1 MPFPPL
7 LFRPVVTMAS
17 AKAYMSNIVRIESL
31 GYSYP
36 PLDANDQPEWVLRDI
51 NLEVS
56 EGEFVSI
63 MGATGVGKT
72 TLCMAL
78 NGIVPQSTGGII
90 RGNVIVDGF
99 NTKRHPV
106 ADLAQRV
113 GVVFQEPETQL
124 FNVSVEA
131 EVAFGLESLGVP
143 RVEIANQVTW
153 ALSVVGM
160 SEFRERSPFKL
171 SGGQKQRVAIAS
183 ILAMSPKIL
192 VLDEPTASLDPLG
205 KTEVFSIVR
214 ELRQQRGMTIIMV
227 EHESERIAEFSDRV
241 IVLSDGSAKIVDTPA
256 NVFSRA
262 TEMQALGLS
271 VPQVSELAHRLNR
284 RNNTNYVF
292 TQFEETYLALTEN
305 ARPDSRSST

>member
-1 MPFPPL
+1 
-7 LFRPVVTMAS
+7 
-17 AKAYMSNIVRIESL
+17 MSNIVTIDGL

-36 PLDANDQPEWVLRDI
+36 TLDTEDQPEWVLRDI
-51 NLEVS
+51 DLEIS
-56 EGEFVSI
+56 AGEFVSI

-72 TLCMAL
+72 TLCLAM
-78 NGIVPQSTGGII
+78 NGIVPQSTGGTI
-90 RGNVIVDGF
+90 RGNVVVDGL
-99 NTKRHPV
+99 NTKRHAV
-106 ADLAQRV
+106 SDLAQRV

-143 RVEIANQVTW
+143 NVEIAERLTW

-160 SEFRERSPFKL
+160 SEFRERSPFRL

-214 ELRQQRGMTIIMV
+214 ELRQQRGMTIVMV

-241 IVLSDGSAKIVDTPA
+241 IVLGDGKVQIASNPA
-256 NVFSRA
+256 DVFARVG
-262 TEMQALGLS
+262 EMRALGLS
-271 VPQVSELAHRLNR
+271 IPQVSELAHCLNR
-284 RNNTNYVF
+284 RNKTNYTF
-292 TQFEETYLALTEN
+292 TQFEEALLALTED
-305 ARPDSRSST
+305 APIEKRSSV

>member
-1 MPFPPL
+1 
-7 LFRPVVTMAS
+7 
-17 AKAYMSNIVRIESL
+17 MSNIVTIENL
-31 GYSYP
+31 GYAYP
-36 PLDANDQPEWVLRDI
+36 PLETNGEPEWVLRGI
-51 NLEVS
+51 NLEIA

-72 TLCMAL
+72 TLCLAL
-78 NGIVPQSTGGII
+78 NGIVPHSTGGII
-90 RGNVIVDGF
+90 RGNVTIDGL

-106 ADLAQRV
+106 PELAQRV

-124 FNVSVEA
+124 FNMTVES
-131 EVAFGLESLGVP
+131 EVAFGLESLGAP
-143 RVEIANQVTW
+143 REEIQERVTW

-160 SEFRERSPFKL
+160 SDFRQRSPFKL

-214 ELRQQRGMTIIMV
+214 ELRQRRGMTIIMV

-241 IVLSDGSAKIVDTPA
+241 IVLGDGKVVMADTPA
-256 NVFSRA
+256 NVFARA
-262 TEMQALGLS
+262 AEMQALGLS
-271 VPQVSELAHRLNR
+271 VPQVSELAHRLNQQH
-284 RNNTNYVF
+284 NTNYVF
-292 TQFEETYLALTEN
+292 TQLDEAYRALTEN
-305 ARPDSRSST
+305 FSPVNRLSL

>member
-1 MPFPPL
+1 M
-7 LFRPVVTMAS
+7 
-17 AKAYMSNIVRIESL
+17 

-36 PLDANDQPEWVLRDI
+36 SLDTNGQPEWVLRDI
-51 NLEVS
+51 NLDIA

-72 TLCMAL
+72 TLCLAL
-78 NGIVPQSTGGII
+78 NGIVPHSTGGTI
-90 RGNVIVDGF
+90 RGDVFIDGL

-106 ADLAQRV
+106 SDLAQRV

-131 EVAFGLESLGVP
+131 EIAFGLESLGLP
-143 RVEIANQVTW
+143 NVEIGERLAW

-160 SEFRERSPFKL
+160 SEFRERSPFRL

-214 ELRQQRGMTIIMV
+214 ELRQQRGMTIVMV

-241 IVLSDGSAKIVDTPA
+241 IVLGDGKVQIASSPA
-256 NVFSRA
+256 DVFARVG
-262 TEMQALGLS
+262 EMRALGLS
-271 VPQVSELAHRLNR
+271 IPQVSELAHCLNR
-284 RNNTNYVF
+284 RNKTNYTF
-292 TQFEETYLALTEN
+292 TQLEEAFLALTES
-305 ARPDSRSST
+305 APIEKRSSV

>member
-1 MPFPPL
+1 
-7 LFRPVVTMAS
+7 
-17 AKAYMSNIVRIESL
+17 MSKIVRIENL

-36 PLDANDQPEWVLRDI
+36 PLDIDGSPEWVLSDI
-51 NLEVS
+51 NIEID

-63 MGATGVGKT
+63 MGANDVGKT
-72 TLCMAL
+72 TLCLSL
-78 NGIVPQSTGGII
+78 NGIVPHSTGGTI
-90 RGNVIVDGF
+90 RGDVFVDGL

-106 ADLAQRV
+106 SDLARRV

-124 FNVSVEA
+124 FNVSVET

-143 RVEIANQVTW
+143 NVEINERVTW
-153 ALSVVGM
+153 ALSMVGM
-160 SEFRERSPFKL
+160 SKFREHSPFKL

-214 ELRQQRGMTIIMV
+214 DLRQQLGMTIIMV

-241 IVLSDGSAKIVDTPA
+241 IVLGDGTAKMASTPA
-256 NVFSRA
+256 DVFAQAR
-262 TEMQALGLS
+262 EMRALGLS
-271 VPQVSELAHRLNR
+271 IPQVSELANCLNR
-284 RNNTNYVF
+284 RHKTSYMF
-292 TQFEETYLALTEN
+292 TQLEEAYFRLTDSEPKI
-305 ARPDSRSST
+305 ARFVRS